1 MSIFN
6 SVLGS
11 LSPPRKFRRSFED
24 PHARDLEL
32 PLYNSP
38 PSPRVPPPVT
48 ASVLWSSPRTSLSPP
63 PRVPD
68 YLLALQRRARH
79 LEQQLQEL
87 LDAQADGLLGGLSG
101 KDDVA
106 DDLVSTGSTTP
117 TVSSV
122 RSTSRSADYEDNEHG
137 PKKKKIGLNS
147 ARAGISRRIKQ
158 LASIKSEEL
167 DMLDDDLRTLQFTVE
182 KTESWTQK
190 RARLERKI
198 KDIQGENAGAK
209 IQSLKSEAST
219 LEQEIRQKEEE
230 LWALKRRHRRIVDD
244 LAESENTVDAKLSSY
259 KTSLSLLDREV
270 LNFLIRPPNVNH
282 VALSSSPFLTLPPKR
297 RTLEMAR
304 EFWQDEYT
312 RLAEKCE
319 EVDTDRGA
327 LDEGAVMWSQVVKKV
342 AEYERNLQ
350 IYMQQ
355 AARNKSPDSSKL
367 FEQMDVTI
375 TYLEE
380 KLEFATSRSWNLLVC
395 AVGAELEA
403 FKQGKE
409 VLEDALGMKQKGK
422 ERSESAILLQE
433 MDGDHKEHK
442 EHKEQMSASAIRI
455 SRSPPKSAPPK
466 QQLFDTDDEDPD
478 PELMISH
485 QADSDTY

>member
-11 LSPPRKFRRSFED
+11 LSPPRKFRKSFED

-48 ASVLWSSPRTSLSPP
+48 SSVLWSAPQTSLSPP

-101 KDDVA
+101 KDAVA

-122 RSTSRSADYEDNEHG
+122 RSADRSVGYEDNERM
-137 PKKKKIGLNS
+137 PKKKKISLNA
-147 ARAGISRRIKQ
+147 ARSGISRRIKQ
-158 LASIKSEEL
+158 LASIKAEEL
-167 DMLDDDLRTLQFTVE
+167 DMLDEDLQILQSTVE
-182 KTESWTQK
+182 RTESWTQK
-190 RARLERKI
+190 RSRLERKI
-198 KDIQGENAGAK
+198 QDIQGETAGAK
-209 IQSLKSEAST
+209 TQRLQSEASK

-230 LWALKRRHRRIVDD
+230 LWALKRRHRRLVDE
-244 LAESENTVDAKLSSY
+244 LAESENTVEAKLSSY

-270 LNFLIRPPNVNH
+270 SNFLIRPPNVNH
-282 VALSSSPFLTLPPKR
+282 AVLSSSPFLTLPPKR

-304 EFWQDEYT
+304 EFWQDECT

-327 LDEGAVMWSQVVKKV
+327 LDEGVVMWSQVVKKV
-342 AEYERNLQ
+342 AEYEKNLQ

-367 FEQMDVTI
+367 FEQINATI

-380 KLEFATSRSWNLLVC
+380 KLDFATSRSWNLLVC
-395 AVGAELEA
+395 AIGAELEA

-409 VLEDALGMKQKGK
+409 VLEDALGIKQKGK
-422 ERSESAILLQE
+422 EKSESAILLQE
-433 MDGDHKEHK
+433 MDG
-442 EHKEQMSASAIRI
+442 EHKEQMTGSAIRI
-455 SRSPPKSAPPK
+455 SRSPPKPSPPE
-466 QQLFDTDDEDPD
+466 QQHLFDTDDEDPD